1 MSKERIHLIAIG
13 GSAMHNLA
21 LALAEQGHD
30 VTGSDD
36 EIFEPSRSRLA
47 EKDLLPAKV
56 GWDESQ
62 IHSGIDKV
70 IVGMHARSDN
80 PELKK
85 ALELGL
91 PVFSYPEYL
100 YEAARDKTRVVI
112 TGSHGKTSITAMIL
126 HALNFHGHDCDYMVG
141 AQLDGFDTM
150 VRITDHNEFMVI
162 EGDEYLSS
170 PLDPRPKFVHY
181 KPNIAL
187 LSGIAWDH
195 YNVFPKYEDYFH
207 QFELLMD
214 CIDTGGLIIYNEED
228 PEVERVVKESKNEV
242 KQFPYSKPKY
252 HVEDEHFVLE
262 TFEGDLELKV
272 FGAHNMSN
280 LEGARWICT
289 QMGLTDEEFYEA
301 IVEFEGASKRLE
313 PLFKGP
319 DFQVYR
325 DFAHAPSKVKASLEG
340 TRETFAQSKI
350 MAVLELH
357 TFSSLNADFI
367 KQYKGAMDAADLGV
381 VYFNP
386 QVIEH
391 KKLPA
396 LSTTSVR
403 EAFANSNL
411 EVINDSKELE
421 DFVLSN
427 AGLHQVLL
435 LMSSGNFDGIDWSKH
450 FQ

>member
-1 MSKERIHLIAIG
+1 MSKQRIHLIAIG

-21 LALAEQGHD
+21 LALAEQGHS
-30 VTGSDD
+30 VSGSDD
-36 EIFEPSRSRLA
+36 EVFEPSRSRLA
-47 EKDLLPAKV
+47 NKGLLPNTM
-56 GWDESQ
+56 GWDASR
-62 IHSGIDKV
+62 IDSSLDLV
-70 IVGMHARSDN
+70 VVGMHARSDN

-85 ALELGL
+85 ALELKI
-91 PVFSYPEYL
+91 PVYSYPEYL
-100 YEAARDKTRVVI
+100 YEASKDKTRVVI

-141 AQLDGFDTM
+141 AQLEGFDTM
-150 VRITDHNEFMVI
+150 VKITDENEFMLI

-170 PLDPRPKFVHY
+170 PLDPRPKFIHY

-195 YNVFPKYEDYFH
+195 YNVFPNYQDYFH
-207 QFELLMD
+207 QFELLME
-214 CIDTGGLIIYNEED
+214 CIDSGGLIIYNEDD
-228 PEVERVVKESKNEV
+228 PEVVRVVEESKNEI
-242 KQFPYSKPKY
+242 KKFPYGKPKY
-252 HVEDEHFVLE
+252 HVENRKFVLE
-262 TFEGDLELKV
+262 TFEGDLDLKV

-280 LEGARWICT
+280 LEGARWICS

-319 DFQVYR
+319 NFEVFR
-325 DFAHAPSKVKASLEG
+325 DFAHAPSKVKATLNG
-340 TRETFAQSKI
+340 TREAYADRKI

-357 TFSSLNADFI
+357 TFSSLNAEFI
-367 KQYKGAMDAADLGV
+367 QQYKGSMDAADLAI

-386 QVIEH
+386 SVIAH
-391 KKLPA
+391 KKLAP
-396 LSTTSVR
+396 LSPEIVQKAFGN
-403 EAFANSNL
+403 EAIK
-411 EVINDSKELE
+411 VIDESKALE
-421 DFVLSN
+421 DYVLSN
-427 AGLHQVLL
+427 AGQHEVLL